1 MNRIAELL
9 LAIAG
14 VMRSAETAPSR
25 KLFADVRVELDRYD
39 LADLIGESSK
49 TPSCRVC
56 FLAGKPIPRADGG
69 DDLDV
74 SVAIVVVA
82 GPEGRANADF
92 ASADMA
98 ALDLMT
104 GVSQVLK
111 ASPSVGLSKIG
122 DANLGQSLV
131 AVSQATSRKNLAIA
145 LVEAKWRLLEVVI
158 ARPNVQRTIETGL
171 NSWIPNSVSI
181 NGGDPLPRPVG
192 ALGPED
198 AP

>member
-9 LAIAG
+9 QAIAG
-14 VMRSAETAPSR
+14 VMRNAETAPAR

-39 LADLIGESSK
+39 LADLIGESTK
-49 TPSCRVC
+49 TPACRVC
-56 FLAGKPIPRADGG
+56 FLAGKPVPRTDGG
-69 DDLDV
+69 DDMDV
-74 SVAIVVVA
+74 SVALVVVA
-82 GPEGRANADF
+82 GAEGRANPDF

-98 ALDLMT
+98 ALELIT
-104 GVSQVLK
+104 GVGQVLK
-111 ASPSVGLSKIG
+111 AYPSVGLGRIQDVST
-122 DANLGQSLV
+122 GQSLV

-145 LVEAKWRLLEVVI
+145 LVEAKWRLLEVTI

-171 NSWIPNSVSI
+171 NPWTPDAVSI